1 MIAMPTVS
9 ETQPDTAGTGLDL
22 DAVNAELADASAEQ
36 VIRWAHDRFGD
47 GLVMTSSFG
56 AQSAVMLHLVTAVV
70 PGVPVVFIDTG
81 YLFPETY
88 RFAHELAQRLDLNLR
103 VYAPSMTPA
112 HLEAI
117 HGNLWEKGASELELY
132 GRLTKVEPMQR
143 ALRELE
149 VDAWLAGLRADQT
162 DHRAGLRRV
171 DEQDGIVKVHPILNW
186 TRRDVGRYMA
196 EHGLPY
202 HPLVEKGYLSIGDV
216 HTTRPVS
223 ESETERGGRFGG
235 LRQECGIHL
244 PGSVEEDASR
254 ESSGL

>member
-1 MIAMPTVS
+1 MTAMPTAS
-9 ETQPDTAGTGLDL
+9 QAPTDARPDL
-22 DAVNAELADASAEQ
+22 DAANAELADAPAEQ

-56 AQSAVMLHLVTAVV
+56 AQSAVMLHLVTSAV
-70 PGVPVVFIDTG
+70 PGIPVIFVDTG

-88 RFAHELAQRLDLNLR
+88 RFAHELTQRLDLNLR
-103 VYAPSMTPA
+103 VFAPTMTPA

-117 HGNLWEKGASELELY
+117 HGRLWEQGASELDLY
-132 GRLTKVEPMQR
+132 SRMTKVEPMRR
-143 ALRELE
+143 ALRELKVE
-149 VDAWLAGLRADQT
+149 AWLAGLRAEQT

-171 DEQDGIVKVHPILNW
+171 DEQDGVVKVHPILHW
-186 TRRDVGRYMA
+186 TRRDVGQYMA
-196 EHGLPY
+196 DHDLPY
-202 HPLVEKGYLSIGDV
+202 HPLVEQGYLSIGDV
-216 HTTRPVS
+216 HTTRPVTEG
-223 ESETERGGRFGG
+223 ESSDRAGRFRG